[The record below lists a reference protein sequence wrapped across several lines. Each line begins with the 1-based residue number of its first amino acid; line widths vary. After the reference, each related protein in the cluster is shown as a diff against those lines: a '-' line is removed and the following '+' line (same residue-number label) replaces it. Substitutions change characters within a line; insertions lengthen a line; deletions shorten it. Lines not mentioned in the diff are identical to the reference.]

1 MEVYS
6 LLELNQY
13 IKQVIALNFV
23 DTLWISCEISSFNES
38 RGHAYLDLVEKDETT
53 DQVKAMISAVIWFRD
68 FSFLRKKLGPIA
80 DKVLKEGM
88 QVKLKVEVDFHE
100 RFGMKLV
107 IKDIDPS
114 YTYGQLAIQREKV
127 IEQLRQEGRMNLNN
141 GIIFPTLTQRIA
153 VISSDT
159 AAGYQDFI
167 QQLQQNQY
175 GYAFKS
181 QLFPAAMQGQRTEM
195 EVVSQLKDIASL
207 GTYDVVVI
215 TRGGGSKLD
224 LSSFDSYGIAKQIS
238 EMPIPV
244 ITGIGHDIDLSI
256 ADMVSSIALKTP
268 TAVANFLIDH
278 HASFENLLY
287 DQAIKLKL
295 AVQQRFKN
303 LDEYL
308 NQFRKQLKVSLD
320 HRLSA
325 KLDQIQNIDKEILTL
340 LKSRLKR
347 ERDQLANWEQ
357 QNRLIAPDRLLK
369 KGYSI
374 VRFKGKLIDSVE
386 SIKEGDQIETTLV
399 DGAIQSIVKGKSHE

>member
-100 RFGMKLV
+100 RFGMKLI

-127 IEQLRQEGRMNLNN
+127 IEQLRQEGRMDLNN

-256 ADMVSSIALKTP
+256 ADMVSAVALKTP

-295 AVQQRFKN
+295 AVQQRFRS

-308 NQFRKQLKVSLD
+308 NQFRKQIKVSLD

-325 KLDQIQNIDKEILTL
+325 KLDQIQSINKEIPAL
-340 LKSRLKR
+340 LKSRIKR
-347 ERDQLANWEQ
+347 ESDQLANWEQ
-357 QNRLIAPDRLLK
+357 QNRLIAPDRLLE

-374 VRFKGKLIDSVE
+374 VRFNGKLIDSIE
-386 SIKEGDQIETTLV
+386 NLKEGDQIETTLV
-399 DGAIQSIVKGKSHE
+399 DGEIQSIVKAKIHE

>member
-6 LLELNQY
+6 LYELNQY

-23 DTLWISCEISSFNES
+23 DTMWISCEISSFNES
-38 RGHAYLDLVEKDETT
+38 RGHAYLDLVEKDEST
-53 DQVKAMISAVIWFRD
+53 DQVKAMMSGVIWFREY
-68 FSFLRKKLGPIA
+68 SFLRKKLGAIA

-88 QVKLKVEVDFHE
+88 QVKLKVEIDFHE

-127 IEQLRQEGRMNLNN
+127 IEQLRLEGRMDLNN
-141 GIIFPTLTQRIA
+141 GLIFPTRVQKIA

-175 GYAFKS
+175 GYAFEP

-195 EVVSQLKDIASL
+195 EVVSQLKEIAQL
-207 GTYDVVVI
+207 AYFDVVII

-224 LSSFDSYGIAKQIS
+224 LSSFDAYGIAKQIS

-256 ADMVSSIALKTP
+256 ADMVASVSLKTP
-268 TAVANFLIDH
+268 TAIANFLIDH
-278 HASFENLLY
+278 HASFESLLF
-287 DQAIKLKL
+287 DQAIKIKL
-295 AVQQRFKN
+295 AAQQRFKAIE
-303 LDEYL
+303 EYL
-308 NQFRKQLKVSLD
+308 NQYQKQVQTSLS
-320 HRLSA
+320 HRLSIQLEYLNRIDSEIPGLLHRRI
-325 KLDQIQNIDKEILTL
+325 KHEREQLD
-340 LKSRLKR
+340 
-347 ERDQLANWEQ
+347 NWEQ
-357 QNRLIAPDRLLK
+357 QNRLIAPERLLG

-374 VRFKGKLIDSVE
+374 VRLNGQIIDTVKE
-386 SIKEGDQIETTLV
+386 IKAGDKIETALT
-399 DGAIQSIVKGKSHE
+399 DGTFISTINSKKKN

>member
-127 IEQLRQEGRMNLNN
+127 IEQLRQEGRMDLNN
-141 GIIFPTLTQRIA
+141 GIRFPTLTQRIA

-181 QLFPAAMQGQRTEM
+181 STFPSCHARTADGNGS
-195 EVVSQLKDIASL
+195 SQS
-207 GTYDVVVI
+207 T
-215 TRGGGSKLD
+215 
-224 LSSFDSYGIAKQIS
+224 
-238 EMPIPV
+238 
-244 ITGIGHDIDLSI
+244 
-256 ADMVSSIALKTP
+256 
-268 TAVANFLIDH
+268 
-278 HASFENLLY
+278 
-287 DQAIKLKL
+287 
-295 AVQQRFKN
+295 
-303 LDEYL
+303 
-308 NQFRKQLKVSLD
+308 
-320 HRLSA
+320 
-325 KLDQIQNIDKEILTL
+325 
-340 LKSRLKR
+340 
-347 ERDQLANWEQ
+347 
-357 QNRLIAPDRLLK
+357 
-369 KGYSI
+369 
-374 VRFKGKLIDSVE
+374 
-386 SIKEGDQIETTLV
+386 
-399 DGAIQSIVKGKSHE
+399 

>member
-80 DKVLKEGM
+80 NKVLKEGM

-100 RFGMKLV
+100 RFGMKLI

-127 IEQLRQEGRMNLNN
+127 IEQLRQEGRMDLNN

-175 GYAFKS
+175 GYAFKP

-256 ADMVSSIALKTP
+256 ADMVSAVALKTP

-278 HASFENLLY
+278 HSSFENLLY

-295 AVQQRFKN
+295 AVQQRFRS

-308 NQFRKQLKVSLD
+308 NQFRKQIKVSLD

-325 KLDQIQNIDKEILTL
+325 KLDQIHSVNKEIPSL
-340 LKSRLKR
+340 LKSRIQR

-374 VRFKGKLIDSVE
+374 VRFNGKLIDSIE
-386 SIKEGDQIETTLV
+386 NIKEGDQIETTLV
-399 DGAIQSIVKGKSHE
+399 DGEIQSTVKAKSHE